1 MSYTVKSQTPLML
14 GENFILPITSYDQII
29 MPDNTRW
36 DGTLGKTYT
45 AGNGISISEDG
56 TISLALINGDEVS
69 Y

>member
-1 MSYTVKSQTPLML
+1 MSYIVKPQSPLML
-14 GENFILPITSYDQII
+14 GENGLYPLTTYDQII

-56 TISLALINGDEVS
+56 TISLSLINGDEVS